1 MHLVE
6 VLERCRQLAHHS
18 KGIAQV
24 HAAEVVTPKRIDEA
38 CQAMPLLCGL
48 HTGELMGLSPRARA
62 ICRVWVAM

>member
-24 HAAEVVTPKRIDEA
+24 HAAEVVAAEHFDEA

-48 HTGELMGLSPRARA
+48 HTGVSE
-62 ICRVWVAM
+62 IT

>member
-24 HAAEVVTPKRIDEA
+24 RAAVVIAAERVDEA
-38 CQAMPLLCGL
+38 CQAMLLLCGL
-48 HTGELMGLSPRARA
+48 HTGVLTGFRPSCLV
-62 ICRVWVAM
+62 ICRVWAAM